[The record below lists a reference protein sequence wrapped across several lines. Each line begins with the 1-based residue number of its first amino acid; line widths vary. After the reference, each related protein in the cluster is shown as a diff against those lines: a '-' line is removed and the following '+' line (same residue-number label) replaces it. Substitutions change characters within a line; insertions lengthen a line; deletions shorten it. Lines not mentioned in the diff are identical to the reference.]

1 MPIDDIFSVQ
11 VTFRMIVF
19 TILLDENRLFAK
31 HWHTDSQTHGPMLIA
46 MKKKACCLNSN
57 RFILCGLWGHAV
69 NSMLTNAVLFVI
81 RYHHH
86 TFCHS
91 VSSPYFLSFGIIT
104 ILFIIRYHHTFYHSV
119 SPYFLSFGIITI
131 LFIIRYHHH
140 TFPLSLIKS
149 KHKLCSNVEFSY
161 DIRIAFCYSGIPA
174 CCSVLIGQVIIR
186 GHDHEI

>member
-1 MPIDDIFSVQ
+1 MFQEWYVNAWIWQQPYTGSIMPIDDIFSVQ

-91 VSSPYFLSFGIIT
+91 VSSPYFLSFGNITIPFVIRYYHHTFCHSVSSPYFLSFGIIT
-104 ILFIIRYHHTFYHSV
+104 ILSVIRYHHHTFCHSV
-119 SPYFLSFGIITI
+119 SSPYFLSFGIITI
-131 LFIIRYHHH
+131 LFVIR
-140 TFPLSLIKS
+140 
-149 KHKLCSNVEFSY
+149 
-161 DIRIAFCYSGIPA
+161 
-174 CCSVLIGQVIIR
+174 
-186 GHDHEI
+186 